1 MERFA
6 CETVIIS
13 GEGALS
19 ALTEHAG
26 KRLLLVTD
34 KMQVSGGMA
43 DRIRGM
49 LKPESTDCLDI
60 VTPEPTIAQAV
71 EGANRVKAFAPEL
84 VVALGGGHVVDCAKA
99 MVGFSRRTCC
109 LVTVPTE
116 AASGTEVTDR
126 VTLNHNGR
134 RHCFR
139 NACMRPDAAI
149 LDSSL
154 LSAAACGKVAEGGYE
169 ILANSL
175 QAYMGKYEGV
185 LMSLHAREAFSACWG
200 ALPAAFAGNAGARGR
215 LQMAAAMAGI
225 AYDRGGLGLCRAME
239 DSLGV
244 LFHLSQGRLAGIL
257 LPAVIGCNAHAAGRR
272 LAELSRT
279 AGLGGSSEAVGVR
292 NLKTGLVRLRREL
305 GLPATL
311 TQAGVN
317 PRWVWSNAKRIV
329 ELTLENPECR
339 NNPVTADDFL
349 VRRILEEVTGHY

>member
-13 GEGALS
+13 GEGALD

-34 KMQVSGGMA
+34 RMQVSVGMA

-49 LKPESTDCLDI
+49 LRPKAAYCLDI
-60 VTPEPTIAQAV
+60 VTPEPTMAQAV
-71 EGANRVKAFAPEL
+71 EGANRVKAFCPEL
-84 VVALGGGHVVDCAKA
+84 VVALGGDHVVECAKA

-126 VTLNHNGR
+126 VTLNHDGR

-139 NACMRPDAAI
+139 NAGMRPYAAI
-149 LDSSL
+149 LDSGLMSDIG
-154 LSAAACGKVAEGGYE
+154 SGKVAEGGFE
-169 ILANSL
+169 ILTNSL
-175 QAYMGKYEGV
+175 QAYIGKEVGMLV
-185 LMSLHAREAFSACWG
+185 NLHAREAFSACWG

-239 DSLGV
+239 DSLGA
-244 LFHLSQGRLAGIL
+244 LFHLPRGRLAGIL

-272 LAELSRT
+272 LTELSRT
-279 AGLGGSSEAVGVR
+279 AGLGGSNEAVGVR
-292 NLKTGLVRLRREL
+292 NLKTGLIRLRREL

-311 TQAGVN
+311 AQAGVN

-329 ELTLENPECR
+329 ELTLENPDCR
-339 NNPVTADDFL
+339 NNPVIADDFL

>member
-13 GEGALS
+13 GEKALD
-19 ALTEHAG
+19 ALTEHTG

-34 KMQVSGGMA
+34 RMQVSGGMA
-43 DRIRGM
+43 DRIRGI
-49 LKPESTDCLDI
+49 LKPEAVDCLDI
-60 VTPEPTIAQAV
+60 VTPEPTMAQAV
-71 EGANRVKAFAPEL
+71 EGTNRLKAFDPEL
-84 VVALGGGHVVDCAKA
+84 VVALGGDHVLDCAKA
-99 MVGFSRRTCC
+99 MVGFSRRSCC
-109 LVTVPTE
+109 LVTVSTE

-126 VTLNHNGR
+126 VTLDHDGR

-139 NACMRPDAAI
+139 NAGMRPSAAI

-154 LSAAACGKVAEGGYE
+154 LSVATPGKVAEGGFE

-175 QAYMGKYEGV
+175 QAYMGKYGGM
-185 LMSLHAREAFSACWG
+185 LASLHAREAFSVCWG
-200 ALPAAFAGNAGARGR
+200 ALPAACAGNAGARGR

-225 AYDRGGLGLCRAME
+225 AYDGSGLGLCRAME
-239 DSLGV
+239 DSLGI
-244 LFHLSQGRLAGIL
+244 LFHLSRGRLAGIL
-257 LPAVIGCNAHAAGRR
+257 LPVVIGCNAHAAGGR

-279 AGLGGSSEAVGVR
+279 AGLGGSSETVGVR
-292 NLKTGLVRLRREL
+292 NLKTGLIRLRREL

-311 TQAGVN
+311 AQAGIN

-349 VRRILEEVTGHY
+349 VRRILEEITGHY